1 MAPKKQKKEEEEEEG
16 ELSKFEMN
24 QQKVVEALNDI
35 DFDTMFE
42 DFRIIVFSDEKDPQ
56 TTEEEQDNYM
66 IESIAKEVTRSK
78 KQKVTAK
85 EISRLKKEVESV
97 QNEIKELTES
107 GESEDS
113 PEVTVLTRLKDSHLA
128 LIKVLEKQ
136 APKMLNL
143 FDALNKLCREHARV
157 KQRLYIS
164 RRLASNALV
173 MKSQTES
180 KDIADNA
187 KRRVALDNYQRDE
200 RKITYLDTISPL
212 SKDKDDA
219 KYELKISKAISE
231 TTKAI
236 MDKEEVALKA
246 EIRLIDS
253 NRKKNKLE
261 LEKLEAEVE
270 ASTLPVLQ
278 ETSETKKRNIILRV
292 KKDNEVAKLKE
303 ERLERTIAKTL
314 AARNKIRAGEA
325 VGRGSSNDSSSS
337 QPPPVFSSSTS
348 SSSPPPPLT
357 SKFLVITSNTPSST
371 TGKTLSSLREE
382 LMNTNPDYKSLL
394 SSGNHCLQV
403 IDSLLQMKS

>member
-292 KKDNEVAKLKE
+292 KKDNEAAKLKE

-325 VGRGSSNDSSSS
+325 VGGGSSNDSSSS

-394 SSGNHCLQV
+394 GSGNHCLQV